1 MKLSPLPWGTPL
13 WLRLTLAF
21 AAVIAVGIVVTVVLT
36 RQGTATQVSHVMV
49 GPRMVQPT
57 LLRDAL
63 ADYYREHGG
72 WEGVAEAFPRL
83 VVQVSP
89 AGSMGH
95 MMGGMMGLFNSQV
108 TLLDAQGH
116 PLAQAGQPAPGL
128 GGAMEQGWPV
138 VVEGRRVGTLVVQG
152 PVMTMESG
160 DDPWLVASV
169 TRAVLTAGL
178 VAGLVALALATLLI
192 RQITRP
198 LSALHRA
205 SRAIAQGRLD
215 VRVPVQGQDELGQ
228 LAHTFNQMAVA
239 LEQQESLR
247 RSLMADVAH
256 ELRTPLAGIQGM
268 VEAMQDGVFPPTP
281 ENLASIHQQI
291 ELLSRLV
298 EDLRTLAHA
307 EAGQLTLEII
317 ALDLAGLATQQ
328 VALHQPQAQQKD
340 IALSLDISEP
350 LPPVQGDEKRLGQVL
365 GNLLTNALRHTSP
378 GGHVTLALQ
387 PDPDGVR
394 LYVQD
399 DGEGIAPADLPHI
412 FDRFYRGDPS
422 RSRQRG
428 GSGLGLAIARQFVA
442 AHGGRIWAE
451 SPPPGQAQG
460 TRVSV
465 VLPRR
470 PPPGSD

>member
-1 MKLSPLPWGTPL
+1 MKPSTSRWSAPL

-21 AAVIAVGIVVTVVLT
+21 AAVIAVGIVVTVVLA
-36 RQGTATQVSHVMV
+36 RQGTATQISHVMV
-49 GPRMVQPT
+49 GPYMVQPD
-57 LLRDAL
+57 LLRNLL
-63 ADYYREHGG
+63 ADYYRKHGG
-72 WEGVAEAFPRL
+72 WDGVADALPGL
-83 VVQVSP
+83 VAQASP
-89 AGSMGH
+89 AGSMGR
-95 MMGGMMGLFNSQV
+95 MMGEMMGLFNSQV
-108 TLLDAQGH
+108 TLLDAQGQL
-116 PLAQAGQPAPGL
+116 LAQSGEPAPGL
-128 GGAMEQGWPV
+128 SGAMEQGWPV
-138 VVEGRRVGTLVVQG
+138 MVEGRRVGTVVVQG
-152 PVMTMESG
+152 PFMTMESG
-160 DDPWLVASV
+160 GEQQLVISV

-178 VAGLVALALATLLI
+178 VAGLVALALAALLI

-228 LAHTFNQMAVA
+228 LAHTFNQMAAA
-239 LEQQESLR
+239 LEEQEQLR
-247 RSLMADVAH
+247 RNLMADVAH
-256 ELRTPLAGIQGM
+256 ELRTPMAGIQGM

-291 ELLSRLV
+291 ELLNRLV
-298 EDLRTLAHA
+298 EELRTLAHA
-307 EAGQLTLEII
+307 EAGQLTLEIT
-317 ALDLAGLATQQ
+317 ALDLAGLATRQ
-328 VALHQPQAQQKD
+328 VALHQPQAQQKG
-340 IALSLDISEP
+340 IALALDISEP

-365 GNLLTNALRHTSP
+365 GNLLTNALRHTPP
-378 GGHVTLALQ
+378 GGHVTVALQ

-394 LYVQD
+394 MYVQD

-451 SPPPGQAQG
+451 SPPPGQARG

-470 PPPGSD
+470 PPPRSD